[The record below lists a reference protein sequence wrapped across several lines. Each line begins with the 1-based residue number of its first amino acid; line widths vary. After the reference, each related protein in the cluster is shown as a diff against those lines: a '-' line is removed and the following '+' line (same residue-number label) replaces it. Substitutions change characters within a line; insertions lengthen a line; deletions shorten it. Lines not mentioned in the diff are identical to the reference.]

1 MDAVQMLK
9 ERRSVRKYR
18 DEKVDRKLIEE
29 IIETATYAP
38 TWANSQTARYNVIE
52 DHSLIERIATESM
65 NGFDFNSKTVA
76 RAPGVIVLSTVKGL
90 SGYKPD
96 GGNEIMTS
104 KGDTWEMFDAGI
116 AAQTLCLAAHEKGI
130 GTVIMGIFDDKVAAD
145 ILDLP
150 ENEVVN
156 AIIPYGYIMKPQ
168 NTPPRKPLNEV
179 MRVY

>member
-1 MDAVQMLK
+1 MEAIQMLR
-9 ERRSVRKYR
+9 ERRSVRKYK

-29 IIETATYAP
+29 IIETATYSP

-52 DHSLIERIATESM
+52 DREIIERIANESM
-65 NGFDFNSKTVA
+65 NGIDFNAKTVA

-90 SGYKPD
+90 SGYIP
-96 GGNEIMTS
+96 GGNEIATS

-130 GTVIMGIFDDKVAAD
+130 GTVIMGIFDDKVAAEV
-145 ILDLP
+145 LNLP
-150 ENEVVN
+150 DNEVVN
-156 AIIPYGYIMKPQ
+156 AIIPYGYIMKEQ
-168 NTPPRKPLNEV
+168 NTPPRMSVDEV